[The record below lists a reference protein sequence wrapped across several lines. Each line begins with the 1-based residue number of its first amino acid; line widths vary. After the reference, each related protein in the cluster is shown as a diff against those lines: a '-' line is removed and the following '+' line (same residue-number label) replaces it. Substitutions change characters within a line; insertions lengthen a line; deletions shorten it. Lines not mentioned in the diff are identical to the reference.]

1 MDMIDSISSIFH
13 STPEVYTAKIY
24 SEQYVCSSIHVFL
37 TCGGILDLGC
47 RGDSGGGG
55 GGKGGGRGVYICLF
69 PFFFLIN
76 IFFFLK
82 CFFTFGGV
90 F

>member
-13 STPEVYTAKIY
+13 STPEVYTAKMY

-55 GGKGGGRGVYICLF
+55 YRELKRCLHF
-69 PFFFLIN
+69 AVSDL
-76 IFFFLK
+76 
-82 CFFTFGGV
+82 FTD
-90 F
+90 

>member
-55 GGKGGGRGVYICLF
+55 GGGGGGGRGGGLLLF
-69 PFFFLIN
+69 
-76 IFFFLK
+76 
-82 CFFTFGGV
+82 GV
-90 F
+90 FVFWGNKQRE

>member
-1 MDMIDSISSIFH
+1 MSSYRFIMDMIDSISSIFH

-55 GGKGGGRGVYICLF
+55 DIES
-69 PFFFLIN
+69 
-76 IFFFLK
+76 
-82 CFFTFGGV
+82 
-90 F
+90 

>member
-47 RGDSGGGG
+47 RGDWGGGG
-55 GGKGGGRGVYICLF
+55 YRELKRCLHF
-69 PFFFLIN
+69 AVSDL
-76 IFFFLK
+76 
-82 CFFTFGGV
+82 FTD
-90 F
+90 